1 MRLQLALA
9 VRVSGENAD
18 GARFEQECMTVD
30 LTPSGVRLAGLIQP
44 LRRGAVISISYGGK
58 SAPARVMWTEKNG
71 QAGLQI
77 LDGSKNLWGRAI
89 PQIPG
94 DAFRG
99 RTYTPEAKP
108 DLKSGPASTPK
119 PDPKSDPISAP
130 KPQPPESSSAELVA
144 FVTDVLPQEA
154 KPRRTRY
161 LNFLPRADLL
171 NRMSREPRRK
181 LQVPV
186 RLFGM
191 SKAGRAYV
199 TNAMTENI
207 SRSGVYLSGLVSEI
221 RKNEVLILAHEDRK
235 APFRVVWCRRHDTDT
250 QSTFEAGLRAVEPSS
265 NIWTVDFTEVLAD
278 ECGPVERRA
287 AKRCICTGGASI
299 YHPGT
304 KKFTR
309 GTVADLSLGGCYV
322 EMMAPLNVNDKV
334 ALVLQVHDT
343 EIRATA
349 EVRTSHPGMG
359 MGLKFR
365 DLAEKDRSSL
375 QALISRLE
383 HSGPAQEPALKE
395 ETPKMESEEILD
407 SREAMQFVYERQ
419 RNGSQGTR

>member
-1 MRLQLALA
+1 MRLQLALV

-18 GARFEQECMTVD
+18 GVRFEQECMTID
-30 LTPSGVRLAGLIQP
+30 LTPSGVRLAGLIHP
-44 LRRGAVISISYGGK
+44 LRRGAVINISYGAK

-71 QAGLQI
+71 QAGLHI

-89 PQIPG
+89 PKIPG

-99 RTYTPEAKP
+99 RTCAPEAKP
-108 DLKSGPASTPK
+108 EPKSGPTPPPK
-119 PDPKSDPISAP
+119 PEPKSDSIPVP
-130 KPQPPESSSAELVA
+130 KPELPESFPPAQLVA
-144 FVTDVLPQEA
+144 AATDALPQEA
-154 KPRRTRY
+154 KPGRTGY

-186 RLFGM
+186 RVFGM

-199 TNAMTENI
+199 TNAVTENI

-221 RKNEVLILAHEDRK
+221 RKNEVLIVAHEDRK
-235 APFRVVWCRRHDTDT
+235 APFRVVWCRRHDT
-250 QSTFEAGLRAVEPSS
+250 QLTFDAGLRAMEPGR

-287 AKRCICTGGASI
+287 GKRWICTGGASI
-299 YHPGT
+299 YYPGT
-304 KKFTR
+304 KKFTH
-309 GTVADLSLGGCYV
+309 GTVADLSLSGCYV
-322 EMMAPLNVNDKV
+322 EMMAPLNVNDRI
-334 ALVLQVHDT
+334 ALVFHVHDT

-365 DLAEKDRSSL
+365 DLAEEDRSSL

-383 HSGPAQEPALKE
+383 SSGPTPEPALKE
-395 ETPKMESEEILD
+395 ETPGRGSEEILD
-407 SREAMQFVYERQ
+407 SREAMQFVYESQ
-419 RNGSQGTR
+419 RDGSQGTR

>member
-1 MRLQLALA
+1 
-9 VRVSGENAD
+9 
-18 GARFEQECMTVD
+18 MTVD
-30 LTPSGVRLAGLIQP
+30 LTPSGVRLAGLVQP
-44 LRRGAVISISYGGK
+44 LRRGAVINISYGAR

-94 DAFRG
+94 DAFCG

-108 DLKSGPASTPK
+108 D
-119 PDPKSDPISAP
+119 PISAP
-130 KPQPPESSSAELVA
+130 KPDPKFDPISAPRPQPPESSPSAELVA

-154 KPRRTRY
+154 KPRRTGY

-191 SKAGRAYV
+191 SKAGHAYV

-207 SRSGVYLSGLVSEI
+207 SHSGVYLSGLVSEI
-221 RKNEVLILAHEDRK
+221 GKNEVLILAHEDRK
-235 APFRVVWCRRHDTDT
+235 APFRVIWCRRHDT
-250 QSTFEAGLRAVEPSS
+250 QSKFKAGLRAMEPAR

-309 GTVADLSLGGCYV
+309 GTVADLSLSGCYV

-334 ALVLQVHDT
+334 ALVLQVQDI
-343 EIRATA
+343 EVRATA

-365 DLAEKDRSSL
+365 DMAEKDRSSL

-383 HSGPAQEPALKE
+383 HSGPAPEPALKE
-395 ETPKMESEEILD
+395 EIPKMESEEILD
-407 SREAMQFVYERQ
+407 SREAMQFACERQ